1 MKRLKAKFG
10 MIVLAGLLSAGVSS
24 CNHKD
29 LDVLG
34 EQTEIEIVYD
44 WRYAPDASP
53 ASMAAYLYSDQLDEA
68 LRYIF
73 SGRDGGPT
81 HIPAGLYGG
90 LGMNSDETDW
100 AQYRNRDDI
109 ESFEIYTHEAES
121 LSAYGISTRAI
132 PRADGAEDEKVVETP
147 GMVWADR
154 QDEIEVY
161 PKAGRTVITFYPQE
175 AVCHYTVDVL
185 DVKNIDNMPSGSID
199 GTLSGMSEGFV
210 YGKRNA
216 SDTKVTLPFEL
227 RKAEDGVNSLHGEF
241 LTFGES
247 PVTQNAHKLVIYYVL
262 TDGTKHYATFDVT
275 DQVTKA
281 PDPRHVH
288 IVVRGLDFP
297 SPVATG
303 PGFVPDVDEWVAV
316 NINLKM

>member
-1 MKRLKAKFG
+1 MNLQKRDRGL
-10 MIVLAGLLSAGVSS
+10 MILAGLMCFGMLS

-44 WRYAPDASP
+44 WRYAPDAYP
-53 ASMAAYLYSDQLDEA
+53 ASMAAYLYSDSMDEA

-81 HIPAGLYGG
+81 HIPSGLYGA

-109 ESFEIYTHEAES
+109 ESFEIYTKEADR

-132 PRADGAEDEKVVETP
+132 PRGEGAEDEKIVETP

-154 QDEIEVY
+154 QDNIEIY

-185 DVKNIDNMPSGSID
+185 DVKNIGNMPPGAID
-199 GTLSGMSEGFV
+199 ATLSGMSEGFV
-210 YGKRNA
+210 YGKKNA

-227 RKAEDGVNSLHGEF
+227 KKESGSSDSLHGEF

-247 PVTQNAHKLVIYYVL
+247 PVTKNAHKLVIYFVQ
-262 TDGTKHYATFDVT
+262 TDGTKHYAIFDVT
-275 DQVTKA
+275 SQVSDA

-297 SPVATG
+297 APVSTG
-303 PGFVPDVDEWVAV
+303 PGFDPDVEEWEAV
-316 NINLKM
+316 NIGLKM